1 MDSEEITLPQHEKAS
16 QSRHDHL
23 AHKIHKLKEGLK
35 MEPVNVFTNPA
46 GGDGTAAM
54 LAALAAGGNH
64 MGGAGAGLGAGLG
77 GGLLGGILGGALL
90 NRGGLLG
97 GGVDGAGVVTPA
109 MLTSGLASVIDSNQ
123 NTTLLQ
129 SVGDVKAAVPLAE
142 SQVQLA
148 LAGVQN
154 DINRAISGSQS
165 DITAML
171 TTNASAAALANQLT
185 NQNIANATASIL
197 AAETAVKESV
207 AAYGVA
213 NLTATKDAQ
222 FATSTA
228 INASTKEILAALNE
242 QNTANLQRQLSVA
255 ESALLERNAALRAR
269 ETEINITNTN
279 SANAVAAQSQNQ
291 QQQQLQLLIQ
301 QNALLSNLANDI
313 QVVRQSQSNVNFGTQ
328 VGSGQTASAANTRVN

>member
-1 MDSEEITLPQHEKAS
+1 MDNEPMTLEA
-16 QSRHDHL
+16 HD
-23 AHKIHKLKEGLK
+23 ARSDERTHKLAKKIENLKESMK
-35 MEPVNVFTNPA
+35 MEPVNVFTNPS
-46 GGDGTAAM
+46 GDGTAAM
-54 LAALAAGGNH
+54 LAAIAAGGNN

-165 DITAML
+165 DLTAMM
-171 TTNASAAALANQLT
+171 TTNASAQALANQLT
-185 NQNIANATASIL
+185 NQNIANAIASSL
-197 AAETAVKESV
+197 ASQGAIKESV

-222 FATSTA
+222 FATTTA
-228 INASTKEILAALNE
+228 INASTKEIIAALND
-242 QNTANLQRQLSVA
+242 QNTANLQRQLAVA

-279 SANAVAAQSQNQ
+279 TATAQQTQNQ
-291 QQQQLQLLIQ
+291 IQAQQQFQILA
-301 QNALLSNLANDI
+301 NLSATVANLANDI
-313 QVVRQSQSNVNFGTQ
+313 QVVRQGQTIFNSGTMAASGTQ
-328 VGSGQTASAANTRVN
+328 AAANTKVN

>member
-1 MDSEEITLPQHEKAS
+1 MDNEPLTLNEHEERSEN
-16 QSRHDHL
+16 R
-23 AHKIHKLKEGLK
+23 AHKLGKKIEKLKEEIK

-54 LAALAAGGNH
+54 LAAIAAGGNH

-142 SQVQLA
+142 AQVQLA
-148 LAGVQN
+148 LAGAQA
-154 DINRAISGSQS
+154 DIMSQS
-165 DITAML
+165 
-171 TTNASAAALANQLT
+171 TTQATAAALANQLT
-185 NQNIANATASIL
+185 NQNIANAIAASL
-197 AAETAVKESV
+197 ASQGAIKESV
-207 AAYGVA
+207 AQYGVA
-213 NLTATKDAQ
+213 NLNATKDAQ
-222 FATSTA
+222 FATTTA
-228 INASTKEILAALNE
+228 INTSTKEIIAALNE
-242 QNTANLQRQLSVA
+242 QNTANLQRQLAVA

-279 SANAVAAQSQNQ
+279 TATA
-291 QQQQLQLLIQ
+291 QQLQTQVQGQ
-301 QNALLSNLANDI
+301 QQFQILAQLSATVANLANDI
-313 QVVRQSQSNVNFGTQ
+313 QVVRQGQTIFNSGTMAASGTQ
-328 VGSGQTASAANTRVN
+328 AAANTKVN

>member
-1 MDSEEITLPQHEKAS
+1 MDNEPLTLAEHEEHSEN
-16 QSRHDHL
+16 R
-23 AHKIHKLKEGLK
+23 AHKLGKKIEKLKEEIK

-54 LAALAAGGNH
+54 LAAIAAGHSG

-142 SQVQLA
+142 AQVQLA
-148 LAGVQN
+148 LAGAQADIITNQN
-154 DINRAISGSQS
+154 T
-165 DITAML
+165 TA
-171 TTNASAAALANQLT
+171 TAQALANQLT
-185 NQNIANATASIL
+185 NQNIANSTASIL
-197 AAETAVKESV
+197 ASESAIKESV

-222 FATSTA
+222 FATTTA
-228 INASTKEILAALNE
+228 INASTKEIIAALNE
-242 QNTANLQRQLSVA
+242 QNTANLQRQLAVA

-279 SANAVAAQSQNQ
+279 TATAQQTQNQ
-291 QQQQLQLLIQ
+291 IQAQQQFQILA
-301 QNALLSNLANDI
+301 NLSATVANLANDI
-313 QVVRQSQSNVNFGTQ
+313 QVVRQGQTIFNSGTMAASGTQ
-328 VGSGQTASAANTRVN
+328 AAANTKVN